1 MNMLGREGISRRD
14 FLRGGVTSAAAVGAM
29 SLAPTANDS
38 YLAPLAQALGPH
50 TAYAKESF
58 LTDGQEFVFE
68 VVGVDEVGIQVVD
81 PNVKSARRHGQSPRT
96 VPQER
101 GLFER
106 SDFHDPERT

>member
-38 YLAPLAQALGPH
+38 YLAPLAQALGPR

-68 VVGVDEVGIQVVD
+68 VVGVDEVGI
-81 PNVKSARRHGQSPRT
+81 
-96 VPQER
+96 
-101 GLFER
+101 
-106 SDFHDPERT
+106 